1 MAGLVLNSTAVL
13 RLNFCAKLNICSSIS
28 ATSPSCKPLAVIVQP
43 TVLKSNDR
51 RKMNLENRID
61 IQQLEPNAYKAMFAL
76 ENYLQNSGLSKTHL
90 ELIKIRASQINGC
103 AFCINM
109 HTSDALKQGET
120 AQRIFL
126 LNAWK
131 ETELFAEEEKAIL
144 AITEE
149 VTLISQNGLSDKTY
163 KQAEKLFDGNQIAQ
177 IIMAVVT
184 INAWNRI
191 AISTK
196 KTVK

>member
-1 MAGLVLNSTAVL
+1 MEH
-13 RLNFCAKLNICSSIS
+13 RINI
-28 ATSPSCKPLAVIVQP
+28 Q
-43 TVLKSNDR
+43 
-51 RKMNLENRID
+51 NLE
-61 IQQLEPNAYKAMFAL
+61 PKAYEAMFAL
-76 ENYLQNSGLSKTHL
+76 ENYLQNSQLNKTHL

-103 AFCINM
+103 AFCINL
-109 HTSDALKQGET
+109 HTTDALKQGET

-131 ETELFAEEEKAIL
+131 ETELFTEEERTIL

-149 VTLISQNGLSDKTY
+149 VTLISQNGLSDETY
-163 KQAEKLFDGNQIAQ
+163 RQAEKLFDGNYIAQ

-196 KTVK
+196 KSV

>member
-1 MAGLVLNSTAVL
+1 M
-13 RLNFCAKLNICSSIS
+13 
-28 ATSPSCKPLAVIVQP
+28 
-43 TVLKSNDR
+43 
-51 RKMNLENRID
+51 ENRID
-61 IQQLEPNAYKAMFAL
+61 IQQLEPDAFKAMFAL
-76 ENYLQNSGLSKTHL
+76 ENYLHNSGLSRTQFY
-90 ELIKIRASQINGC
+90 LIKIRASQINGC

-109 HTSDALKQGET
+109 HTTDALKQGET

-131 ETELFAEEEKAIL
+131 ETGLFTEEEKIIL

-149 VTLISQNGLSDKTY
+149 VTLISQNGLSDETY
-163 KQAEKLFDGNQIAQ
+163 RKAEQLFDGNQIAQ

-191 AISTK
+191 VISTK
-196 KTVK
+196 KTVV

>member
-1 MAGLVLNSTAVL
+1 M
-13 RLNFCAKLNICSSIS
+13 
-28 ATSPSCKPLAVIVQP
+28 
-43 TVLKSNDR
+43 
-51 RKMNLENRID
+51 ENRID
-61 IQQLEPNAYKAMFAL
+61 IQQLEPDAFKAMFAM
-76 ENYLQNSGLSKTHL
+76 ENYLQNSGLSKTHFY
-90 ELIKIRASQINGC
+90 LIKIRASQINGC

-131 ETELFAEEEKAIL
+131 ETGLFTEEEKTIL
-144 AITEE
+144 AITEQ
-149 VTLISQNGLSDKTY
+149 VTLISQNGLSDETY
-163 KQAEKLFDGNQIAQ
+163 RQAEQLFSGYQIAQ

-191 AISTK
+191 VISTK
-196 KTVK
+196 KTVV